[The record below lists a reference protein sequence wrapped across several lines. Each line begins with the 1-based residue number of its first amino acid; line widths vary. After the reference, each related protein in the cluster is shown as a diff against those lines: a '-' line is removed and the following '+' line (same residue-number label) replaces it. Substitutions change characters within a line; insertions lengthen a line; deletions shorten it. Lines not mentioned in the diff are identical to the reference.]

1 MDATTPPR
9 GPRTFGASS
18 INILFGLWLILAPFI
33 LDYAS
38 LQVAMWNDI
47 ILGALVLAIAM
58 IRTFGTAL
66 GTASWVNVVL
76 GIWLVIAPFVLNY
89 GDNSSPRWN
98 DIILGMLVIIFAW
111 SSEPRPPARVE

>member
-1 MDATTPPR
+1 MDVTTPPR
-9 GPRTFGASS
+9 TRLFAGSG
-18 INILFGLWLILAPFI
+18 INILLGIWLILAPFV
-33 LDYAS
+33 LGYAS

-89 GDNSSPRWN
+89 GDNPSPRWN

-111 SSEPRPPARVE
+111 SSEPRP